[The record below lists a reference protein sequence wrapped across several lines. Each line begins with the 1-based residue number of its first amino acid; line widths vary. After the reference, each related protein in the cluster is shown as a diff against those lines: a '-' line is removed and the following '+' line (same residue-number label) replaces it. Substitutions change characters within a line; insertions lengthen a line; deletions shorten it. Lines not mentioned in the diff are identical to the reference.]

1 MAVGSGHTEV
11 MGDLDR
17 ALFRVLLG
25 QSQGC
30 SRSEPA
36 GLLLHQLGLTL
47 KSYRNE
53 SRSGGAV
60 WLTALFV
67 HWKEYTKW
75 FTCKRK

>member
-11 MGDLDR
+11 VGDLDR
-17 ALFRVLLG
+17 ALFRVLPG

-47 KSYRNE
+47 KGYVNE
-53 SRSGGAV
+53 NRSGGAV
-60 WLTALFV
+60 WLMVLFV
-67 HWKEYTKW
+67 H
-75 FTCKRK
+75 